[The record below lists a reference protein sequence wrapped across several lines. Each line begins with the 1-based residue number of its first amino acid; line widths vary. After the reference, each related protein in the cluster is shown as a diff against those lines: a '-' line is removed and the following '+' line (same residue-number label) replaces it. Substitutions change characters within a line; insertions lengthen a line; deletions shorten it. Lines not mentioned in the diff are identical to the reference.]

1 MAEYSEPSLDQ
12 TMELARRLA
21 PRDQVRLVA
30 QLVAILADA
39 RQGPSAI
46 SSDAWEA
53 WASLRAEIT
62 QQASH
67 LDLHHGYK
75 GSSVAQSEA

>member
-12 TMELARRLA
+12 AMELARRLA

-53 WASLRAEIT
+53 WNSLRAEIT

-67 LDLHHGYK
+67 LAAHHADY
-75 GSSVAQSEA
+75 GSSVSQSEA

>member
-1 MAEYSEPSLDQ
+1 MSEQSVPSLDQ
-12 TMELARRLA
+12 AMELARCLE

-39 RQGPSAI
+39 RQGPSAL

-53 WASLRAEIT
+53 WASIRTAIT
-62 QQASH
+62 EHATVSDANASE
-67 LDLHHGYK
+67 LPSSAS
-75 GSSVAQSEA
+75 GSKA